1 MKMNYRICQNILFWV
16 TVCLAVVLIV
26 GCAKPKVRP
35 AQICPERTLTEA
47 IAALDQRRDQAKPV
61 SANGTVGFSR
71 YEDEKKVQ
79 QENLNM
85 TLRLY
90 PPYNLFL
97 RADFFGSETL
107 RLGTNQQEFWFR
119 FKAGQI
125 SRYYWG
131 QREDI
136 VNCGGELPFGPDT
149 LLEALGIIETDAE
162 WVLSSDAV
170 FDVLT
175 AKSESGKPSKKLF
188 INRCDYTVKRLE
200 YFDNSGAP
208 IAEVVLE
215 DYTDGKDGIIV
226 PKEIEVTSYDGG
238 VRAAVIKVVLRNV
251 KLFEPS
257 EKQLKGKLFER
268 PDEKGFEQVYKL
280 EENCRFVGQ

>member
-1 MKMNYRICQNILFWV
+1 MKMNYRVCQNILFWV

-26 GCAKPKVRP
+26 GCAKPKVHP
-35 AQICPERTLTEA
+35 AQICPGRTLDEV
-47 IAALDQRRDQAKPV
+47 IATLDQRRDQAKPV

-107 RLGTNQQEFWFR
+107 RLGTNKQEFWFR
-119 FKAGQI
+119 FKVGQI

-131 QREDI
+131 QRADI
-136 VNCGGELPFGPDT
+136 VDCGGELPIGPDT
-149 LLEALGIIETDAE
+149 LLEALGMIETDSE
-162 WVLSSDAV
+162 WTLSSDAV

-175 AKSESGKPSKKLF
+175 SKSESGKPSKKLF
-188 INRCDYTVKRLE
+188 IDRCDYTVRRLE
-200 YFDNSGAP
+200 YFDNGGVLVT
-208 IAEVVLE
+208 EVALK
-215 DYTDGKDGIIV
+215 DYTDGTDGIIV
-226 PKEIEVTSYDGG
+226 PKEIEVTSYDEGIKN
-238 VRAAVIKVVLRNV
+238 AVIKVVLRNP
-251 KLFEPS
+251 K
-257 EKQLKGKLFER
+257 
-268 PDEKGFEQVYKL
+268 
-280 EENCRFVGQ
+280 